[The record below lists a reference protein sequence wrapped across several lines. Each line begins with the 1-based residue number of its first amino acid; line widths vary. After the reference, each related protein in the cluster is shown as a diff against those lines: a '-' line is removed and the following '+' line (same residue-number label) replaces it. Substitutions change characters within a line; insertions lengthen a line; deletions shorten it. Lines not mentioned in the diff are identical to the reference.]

1 MDRFDSDALDASNG
15 AQRPVEDSR
24 SLGEDVREQLRRFAD
39 RRKDAVAAGLD
50 ELAAECVRGAQNLER
65 AQPATAAV
73 LRGIG
78 ARLGAFAESLEERPL
93 NELARRLG
101 RGIGDNPLLFVG
113 GLVGGAIL
121 GSAVFGAQRRTR
133 S

>member
-1 MDRFDSDALDASNG
+1 MDRFDADALDASNG
-15 AQRPVEDSR
+15 AQRPVDEGR

-93 NELARRLG
+93 PDLARRLG

-121 GSAVFGAQRRTR
+121 GSALFGAQRRTR

>member
-1 MDRFDSDALDASNG
+1 MDRFNAEAPDANNG
-15 AQRPVEDSR
+15 AQRPAEDSR

-50 ELAAECVRGAQNLER
+50 EFAAECVRGAQNLER

-73 LRGIG
+73 LRGVG

-93 NELARRLG
+93 NDLARRLG
-101 RGIGDNPLLFVG
+101 RGISDNPLLFIG
-113 GLVGGAIL
+113 GLVGGAII
-121 GSAVFGAQRRTR
+121 GSALFGAQRRTR